1 MKENP
6 LGYEKIPV
14 LLRKFAIPSIIAMV
28 VSSLYN
34 IVDQIFIGQG
44 VGYLG
49 NAATNVAFP
58 ITTICLAAALLV
70 GVGGAAKFSL
80 ELGAGNVKEA
90 RQCVGN
96 MFWMAAGFGLAICL
110 VAELFL
116 DPLLYAFGAT
126 DTILPYAHSYVQITG
141 IGIPFL
147 LLTNV
152 LSNIIRADGSPK
164 DSMACMV
171 IGAVVNTVL
180 DPIFIFGFGMGVA
193 GAAWAT
199 TISQALSFLVA
210 LLYLFRFQTVKLGRD
225 FFSLSPVKCM
235 EIASLGISNSL
246 NQLAIT
252 FLQIVLNNSL
262 THYGSQSIYGPEI
275 PLSGAGIVMKVNSIV
290 IGVLVGFAQG
300 SQPILGFNYG
310 AKQYGRVKALYK
322 LEIQCSFVMSVLSF
336 LAFQFLPEQIISMF
350 GSGDGLYMEFTVRFM
365 RIFLMMVIINNV
377 QMLSASFFSAIGKPM
392 KGILLSLSRQVLL
405 LIPLILVLPVFFGL
419 DGILYSAPVADVLAF
434 FISIAVIRKEFSE
447 MGRLELEGAGSEA

>member
-126 DTILPYAHSYVQITG
+126 DTILPYAHSYVRITG

-152 LSNIIRADGSPK
+152 LSNIIR
-164 DSMACMV
+164 
-171 IGAVVNTVL
+171 T
-180 DPIFIFGFGMGVA
+180 
-193 GAAWAT
+193 AA
-199 TISQALSFLVA
+199 
-210 LLYLFRFQTVKLGRD
+210 
-225 FFSLSPVKCM
+225 
-235 EIASLGISNSL
+235 
-246 NQLAIT
+246 
-252 FLQIVLNNSL
+252 
-262 THYGSQSIYGPEI
+262 QSIPWH
-275 PLSGAGIVMKVNSIV
+275 VW
-290 IGVLVGFAQG
+290 
-300 SQPILGFNYG
+300 
-310 AKQYGRVKALYK
+310 
-322 LEIQCSFVMSVLSF
+322 
-336 LAFQFLPEQIISMF
+336 
-350 GSGDGLYMEFTVRFM
+350 
-365 RIFLMMVIINNV
+365 
-377 QMLSASFFSAIGKPM
+377 
-392 KGILLSLSRQVLL
+392 
-405 LIPLILVLPVFFGL
+405 
-419 DGILYSAPVADVLAF
+419 
-434 FISIAVIRKEFSE
+434 
-447 MGRLELEGAGSEA
+447 